1 MKQQFEQLHKDSSVA
16 WHRLYAKERA
26 KREEVEAKY
35 ELLTTQIRELTLEKK
50 NKVGEFGEL
59 GPMWDDE
66 RTDII
71 GQNGN
76 DGLHYNRLEAYC
88 EELYD
93 DDLDKEGM

>member
-50 NKVGEFGEL
+50 NKVGEFGKL
-59 GPMWDDE
+59 GPVWDDE
-66 RTDII
+66 R
-71 GQNGN
+71 
-76 DGLHYNRLEAYC
+76 HYDNLEAYC